1 MVVRIYKKLFTIPL
15 CLSLIMIVLGIYPS
29 ITPHILILGVVGF
42 SSSVLSMK
50 LDKFFKPLTLAASIL
65 YLVVFLWISTIPG
78 DIIIA
83 ALSGVA
89 LLFTVLSIIVLLV
102 AKEV

>member
-15 CLSLIMIVLGIYPS
+15 CLSLIVTVLGIYPS
-29 ITPHILILGVVGF
+29 ITPHILILGMVGF

-50 LDKFFKPLTLAASIL
+50 FDKFFKPLTLATSIL

-78 DIIIA
+78 NIMTA
-83 ALSGVA
+83 FLSYVA
-89 LLFTVLSIIVLLV
+89 LLFTVLSIISLLV
-102 AKEV
+102 VKEV